1 MNIETANRLYELR
14 KKNGYSQEELAAKLG
29 LSRQAVSKWERAEAS
44 PDTDNLVELA
54 KLYGISLDELLD
66 LDKSASYVKDNKE
79 EQINKEEK
87 NEKIK
92 YEEED
97 ELNININAGDA
108 KVKFK
113 GGIHIEDGDDVVH
126 IGKKGIHVT
135 SEDGES
141 VHIGLDGIKVTT
153 NDGKTYNKNDF
164 VSNSNHHS
172 LKNTIESIFVPL
184 TNNSAKSPHL

>member
-87 NEKIK
+87 NENAKNRRSRKAQNKSPDMQMNIFD
-92 YEEED
+92 EEEIP
-97 ELNININAGDA
+97 E
-108 KVKFK
+108 KY
-113 GGIHIEDGDDVVH
+113 
-126 IGKKGIHVT
+126 
-135 SEDGES
+135 
-141 VHIGLDGIKVTT
+141 LDIYLSLEKPLSREEIAQ
-153 NDGKTYNKNDF
+153 KINKNIRQ
-164 VSNSNHHS
+164 VNE
-172 LKNTIESIFVPL
+172 LLTMMEIEGLIEQTVGNMF
-184 TNNSAKSPHL
+184 KRII

>member
-66 LDKSASYVKDNKE
+66 LDKSVSYVKDNKE

-87 NEKIK
+87 NKI
-92 YEEED
+92 
-97 ELNININAGDA
+97 
-108 KVKFK
+108 
-113 GGIHIEDGDDVVH
+113 
-126 IGKKGIHVT
+126 
-135 SEDGES
+135 
-141 VHIGLDGIKVTT
+141 
-153 NDGKTYNKNDF
+153 
-164 VSNSNHHS
+164 
-172 LKNTIESIFVPL
+172 
-184 TNNSAKSPHL
+184 

>member
-92 YEEED
+92 YEEDDDDDDEED

-141 VHIGLDGIKVTT
+141 VHIGLDGIKV
-153 NDGKTYNKNDF
+153 K
-164 VSNSNHHS
+164 
-172 LKNTIESIFVPL
+172 
-184 TNNSAKSPHL
+184 